1 MNWSIGREHSLQVK
15 HFLWYTCLMEI
26 IFSASKTL
34 PLHLGQ
40 ALLSSSPAW
49 TVQVSNCA
57 PSKNL
62 GFELPLNRKII
73 FCVFQH
79 ILLISLGTWGI
90 LAWLFCLWK
99 KRREIFTEVCR
110 SKRDS
115 KFCHRVRRKLM
126 WNPKAGCRGCNESS
140 DDGTIQKLPPF
151 FPRQKLFHCSGGT
164 LICPP
169 LLP

>member
-1 MNWSIGREHSLQVK
+1 MSISIKKIALLWCIVNPPWLRELSWGAFLLAWWPFLLRLDSLHLDWFAYYKILPSGASQAMNWSIGREHSLQVK

-99 KRREIFTEVCR
+99 KRKRNIYR
-110 SKRDS
+110 S
-115 KFCHRVRRKLM
+115 
-126 WNPKAGCRGCNESS
+126 
-140 DDGTIQKLPPF
+140 LP
-151 FPRQKLFHCSGGT
+151 
-164 LICPP
+164 
-169 LLP
+169 